1 MTKREIA
8 HKLDGHRLVVE
19 QIGACV
25 SETRVSREAA
35 DVEAASLRGNNGRSV
50 LTFKND
56 TEGALADLLAYAIV
70 YADDVSGGGRG
81 VGVRGHG
88 RTVGLTA
95 RSWRGK
101 REGQRPD
108 VETLAVSRCLLSLSA
123 LPGRATRLQSLSQT
137 PSCTRSS
144 PTHEDV
150 RHAGWIMGMVWHVT
164 D

>member
-25 SETRVSREAA
+25 HEMRVSREAA
-35 DVEAASLRGNNGRSV
+35 DVEAASLRGNNGRSA
-50 LTFKND
+50 LTFIND

-70 YADDVSGGGRG
+70 HTDDVGGGGRG

-108 VETLAVSRCLLSLSA
+108 VETLWLHPVAYYHSRHSPAAPLGCNNLSSA
-123 LPGRATRLQSLSQT
+123 EQ
-137 PSCTRSS
+137 
-144 PTHEDV
+144 
-150 RHAGWIMGMVWHVT
+150 
-164 D
+164 